1 MTRKIAGTC
10 FAAVFAFALTASA
23 QTPPASPQ
31 TPTTPQAAP
40 TSPYPSSQSADKMD
54 KMDHAK
60 ASKLTGCV
68 QSGTTAGTFELSNV
82 KKGAK
87 ADATTASSDTSA
99 TANTSGRTV
108 KLVAAAGVDLT
119 AHVGHQVEVSGNWDK
134 AATADAA
141 PATPPTSADATS
153 TSASKGGAFNVTD
166 VKMVS
171 ATCSAGTN

>member
-23 QTPPASPQ
+23 QTPPSSPQ
-31 TPTTPQAAP
+31 PSTPSTPQTAP
-40 TSPYPSSQSADKMD
+40 ASPYPSSQSADRMD
-54 KMDHAK
+54 KMDHGK
-60 ASKLTGCV
+60 SSKLTGCV
-68 QSGTTAGTFELSNV
+68 QSGTTAGTFELSNI

-87 ADATTASSDTSA
+87 SDSMSASADSTSSA
-99 TANTSGRTV
+99 GKTV

-134 AATADAA
+134 SASADSA
-141 PATPPTSADATS
+141 PSTTTPPASADAS
-153 TSASKGGAFNVTD
+153 SSAPKGGAFNVTD